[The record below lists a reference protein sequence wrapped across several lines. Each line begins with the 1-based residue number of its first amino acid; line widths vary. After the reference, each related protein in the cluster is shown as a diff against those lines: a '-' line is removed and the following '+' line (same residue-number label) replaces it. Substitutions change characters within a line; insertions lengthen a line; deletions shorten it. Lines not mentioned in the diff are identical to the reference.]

1 MPNVDNLNISMS
13 ANANKAIA
21 SLDTLIVK
29 FDRLSSSVSKL
40 NNSNLGGFSNNV
52 QKLAGAMNSM
62 KSVTLPDFTRLANG
76 IKKFESINPSTI
88 NSAAGAVNLLGKA
101 ISNFSGGAV
110 AGSSAQITDLAKAIA
125 QLGYKSSTKAI
136 ENIPLLSKPLKTSFN
151 RTCS

>member
-29 FDRLSSSVSKL
+29 FDRLSSYVSKL

-62 KSVTLPDFTRLANG
+62 KSVTLPDFTRLANC
-76 IKKFESINPSTI
+76 IK
-88 NSAAGAVNLLGKA
+88 
-101 ISNFSGGAV
+101 
-110 AGSSAQITDLAKAIA
+110 
-125 QLGYKSSTKAI
+125 
-136 ENIPLLSKPLKTSFN
+136 
-151 RTCS
+151 